1 MGIIL
6 KVEGT
11 EIKKDSKALIACVLL
26 REIMTGVWVE
36 KISKG
41 DFEHKVGTYQIVR
54 PTRGNKQKII
64 SAVEKIVNG
73 CSGLDRNI
81 AYMEINSI
89 WNGKRC
95 IEEFKAIED
104 HVKRLNVDD
113 LNALKEFKEKS
124 RVCVDLIDGLSE
136 KKGIVK
142 YFKLAIATF
151 KFGKCAK
158 QFAKIVKE
166 MFAKSTL
173 DVHLELSYNLKT
185 NVIEIDVET
194 DNLVISPLDIDIK

>member
-6 KVEGT
+6 RVDGT
-11 EIKKDSKALIACVLL
+11 EIKKDSKALLACVLL
-26 REIMTGVWVE
+26 REIMTGIWVE

-54 PTRGNKQKII
+54 PTRGNKQKVIHAI
-64 SAVEKIVNG
+64 EKIVNG

-89 WNGKRC
+89 WNGKKC
-95 IEEFKAIED
+95 SEETKAIAD
-104 HVKRLNVDD
+104 HIARLNVDEIKA
-113 LNALKEFKEKS
+113 LNELKEKF

-136 KKGIVK
+136 KKGIAK
-142 YFKLAIATF
+142 YFKLAIATV

-158 QFAKIVKE
+158 KFAKIVKA
-166 MFAKSTL
+166 MFEKSAL
-173 DVHLELSYNLKT
+173 HVELELAYNLKA
-185 NVIEIDVET
+185 NVIEMDVTTDNTVET
-194 DNLVISPLDIDIK
+194 AQEVNA

>member
-11 EIKKDSKALIACVLL
+11 EIKKDSKALIACILL
-26 REIMTGVWVE
+26 REIMTGIWVE

-41 DFEHKVGTYQIVR
+41 DFEHKVGTYQIIR
-54 PTRGNKQKII
+54 PARGNKQKII
-64 SAVEKIVNG
+64 GAVEKIVNG

-89 WNGKRC
+89 WNGKKC
-95 IEEFKAIED
+95 IEEVRAIED
-104 HVKRLNVDD
+104 HLKV
-113 LNALKEFKEKS
+113 LNADEIKALNELKEKS

-136 KKGIVK
+136 KKGIAK
-142 YFKLAIATF
+142 YFKLAVATF

-158 QFAKIVKE
+158 KLAKIIKD

-173 DVHLELSYNLKT
+173 DIHMEFSYNLKA

-194 DNLVISPLDIDIK
+194 DNLIKTAQDVNA

>member
-11 EIKKDSKALIACVLL
+11 EIKKDSKALIACILL
-26 REIMTGVWVE
+26 REIMTGIWVE

-64 SAVEKIVNG
+64 GAVEKIVNG

-95 IEEFKAIED
+95 IEECKAIEE
-104 HVKRLNVDD
+104 HVKKLNADN
-113 LNALKEFKEKS
+113 LNALKELKENAKV
-124 RVCVDLIDGLSE
+124 RVDLIDGLSE
-136 KKGIVK
+136 KKGVVK
-142 YFKLAIATF
+142 YFKLILATI

-158 QFAKIVKE
+158 KLSKVAKD
-166 MFAKSTL
+166 MFAKSAL
-173 DVHLELSYNLKT
+173 DVHLELTYNLKA
-185 NVIEIDVET
+185 NVVEIDVET
-194 DNLVISPLDIDIK
+194 DNLVASSQDVQM